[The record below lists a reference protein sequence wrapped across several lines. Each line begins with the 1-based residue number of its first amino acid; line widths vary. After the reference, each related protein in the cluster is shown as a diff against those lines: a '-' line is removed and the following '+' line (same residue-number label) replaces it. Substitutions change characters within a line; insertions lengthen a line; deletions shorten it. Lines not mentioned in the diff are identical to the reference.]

1 MSHKRAVALSG
12 EIMEIKEPLNAEEIE
27 LETLEEYKSL
37 NEKCDKVIIKIKSR
51 KASKKGK
58 K

>member
-1 MSHKRAVALSG
+1 MPHKRAVALSS
-12 EIMEIKEPLNAEEIE
+12 ESIEVKEPINIEEVE
-27 LETLEEYKSL
+27 LETLEDYKSL
-37 NEKCDKVIIKIKSR
+37 NEKCDKVIVKIKSR